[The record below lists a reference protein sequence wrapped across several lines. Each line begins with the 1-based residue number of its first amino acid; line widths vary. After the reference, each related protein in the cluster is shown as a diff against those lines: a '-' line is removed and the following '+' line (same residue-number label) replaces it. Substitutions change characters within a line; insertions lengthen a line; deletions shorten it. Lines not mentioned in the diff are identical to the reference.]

1 MPYLRLLII
10 LLMSNIATSQAVI
23 PNFPSTIRN
32 MMDNI
37 TANVIEPDFRRE
49 KRLITEIEDSIM
61 DGEVQWLD
69 LFTGEKIFSIYT
81 ETEADEV
88 KGGAIVLHNRGYHAN
103 WESVIKPLRIDLTNY
118 GWNTLA
124 VQMPVLNKKAKY
136 YDYVPIFPYAYTRIK
151 AAIDYLRSQGLKKVV
166 IIGHGCGVHMAMS
179 YIDIFSDNEIDAFVG
194 IGMGATDFRQKMVK
208 PFPFFKMQ
216 APILDVFGEFDFPG
230 VRRLANQRKI
240 EFDAINNPKN
250 QQIVIKNAG
259 HYFKEEGTEKDLLT
273 KISSWLNKI

>member
-10 LLMSNIATSQAVI
+10 LLISNITTSQAVI
-23 PNFPSTIRN
+23 PNFPSTIRS
-32 MMDNI
+32 MMDDI

-49 KRLITEIEDSIM
+49 GRLITEIEDSIM

-88 KGGAIVLHNRGYHAN
+88 KGGVIVLHNRGYHAN

-151 AAIDYLRSQGLKKVV
+151 AAIDYLKSQGLNKIV

-273 KISSWLNKI
+273 KISSWLSKI